1 MAYGFIK
8 HIEDKGYSKETVE
21 SYEKV
26 IKQFFIYI
34 QSNYPDNKEPFQ
46 ISSKDIKGYL
56 SLQKEK
62 EKSVSTLNKELA
74 ILKTLF
80 NYLWEID
87 KVPVDPAVKIK
98 RFAVNDKPLIEI
110 SFDELQNLL
119 EKVLSNPD
127 YPPIRKA
134 IFLLATKGL
143 KTSEFRFKKD
153 DVLESLDEEKL
164 MITLRNRT
172 IELDRKEAPFF
183 QEYFYESMFNGSDYV
198 FITKKHGKEEH
209 GPIEVMS
216 ILSHLRAIA
225 KDYLE
230 DKQTITLVSIRRAIA
245 YDLYTKHIPIQQIA
259 KILGIEEDSA
269 SNYLKKLMEGNIKQN
284 IT

>member
-8 HIEDKGYSKETVE
+8 HIEDKGYSKETVG

-26 IKQFFIYI
+26 IKQFFNYI
-34 QSNYPDNKEPFQ
+34 QSTYPDNKEPFQ
-46 ISSKDIKGYL
+46 ISSKDIKSYL

-62 EKSVSTLNKELA
+62 EKSISTLNKELA

-87 KVPVDPAVKIK
+87 KVTVDPAVKIK
-98 RFAVNDKPLIEI
+98 RFAVNDKPSIEI
-110 SFDELQNLL
+110 TFEELQILL
-119 EKVLSNPD
+119 EKVLSNPN
-127 YPPIRKA
+127 YPPVRKA

-143 KTSEFRFKKD
+143 KTSEFRFKKE
-153 DVLESLDEEKL
+153 DVLDSMEEEKL

-183 QEYFYESMFNGSDYV
+183 QEYLYESLFNGSDYV
-198 FITKKHGKEEH
+198 FITRKHGGEDH

-216 ILSHLRAIA
+216 ILSHLRGIA
-225 KDYLE
+225 KDYLG
-230 DKQTITLVSIRRAIA
+230 DKQTLTLVSIRRAIA
-245 YDLYTKHIPIQQIA
+245 YDLYTKYTPIQQIA
-259 KILGIEEDSA
+259 KTLGIEEDSA
-269 SNYLKKLMEGNIKQN
+269 SNYLKKLMEGNINQN